1 MPTYYVT
8 FGYGHKHVI
17 DGQTF
22 DKDLVGTIFAED
34 YAEAQGRCFAAFGSR
49 FCFLQEEEP
58 DMRFFYRGFHPV
70 NMDRVE
76 SVESVW
82 NGMTEDQKRICQLSG
97 VSGKWS
103 FLTRKSREVIRDA
116 VIAGAEN
123 CNSPHNYY
131 LADGLRALAR
141 AMTKEIEYVTWKK

>member
-8 FGYGHKHVI
+8 FGYGHNHVI
-17 DGQTF
+17 EGYTF
-22 DKDLVGTIFAED
+22 DKDLVGTISAED
-34 YAEAQGRCFAAFGSR
+34 YAEAQGRCLAAFGSR
-49 FCFLQEEEP
+49 FSFLQDEEP
-58 DMRFFYRGFHPV
+58 DMGFFYRGFHPV
-70 NMDRVE
+70 PSGGVE
-76 SVESVW
+76 CAESVW

-103 FLTRKSREVIRDA
+103 FFTRRGREVLRDA

-123 CNSPHNYY
+123 CKSPYNYF

-141 AMTKEIEYVTWKK
+141 AMTKELEQ